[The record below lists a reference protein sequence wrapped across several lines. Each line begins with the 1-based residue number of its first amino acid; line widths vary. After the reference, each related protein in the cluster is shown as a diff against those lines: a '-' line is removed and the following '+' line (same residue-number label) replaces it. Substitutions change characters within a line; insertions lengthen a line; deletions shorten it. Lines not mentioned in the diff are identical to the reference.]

1 MNFLCDV
8 HIPIK
13 LAKFLQT
20 RAHSTKHVNQRPTKW
35 HTDDS
40 EICKIA
46 DRNEYIVI
54 TKDEDFRASFL
65 LKRTPRK
72 LIRISLGNISN
83 NALIKLFS
91 EHLALI
97 EDIDQN
103 QFFYLELGKVN
114 TLYTF

>member
-13 LAKFLQT
+13 LAKFLQNNG
-20 RAHSTKHVNQRPTKW
+20 HSAKHVNQLPAKW

-40 EICKIA
+40 EICTIA
-46 DRNEYIVI
+46 DRNEWIVI

-83 NALIKLFS
+83 
-91 EHLALI
+91 EALI
-97 EDIDQN
+97 ELFADHLTLIGEVN
-103 QFFYLELGKVN
+103 ENECFFLELGKIT

>member
-13 LAKFLQT
+13 LSKFLQSKG
-20 RAHSTKHVNQRPTKW
+20 HSARHVNQLPAKW
-35 HTDDS
+35 HTNDS
-40 EICKIA
+40 EICAIA
-46 DRNEYIVI
+46 DQNQWIVI

-65 LKRTPRK
+65 LRRTPRK
-72 LIRISLGNISN
+72 LIRVSLGNISN
-83 NALIKLFS
+83 DALIELFS

-97 EDIDQN
+97 GDIDKN
-103 QFFYLELGKVN
+103 QFFYLELGKIN

>member
-1 MNFLCDV
+1 L
-8 HIPIK
+8 P
-13 LAKFLQT
+13 A
-20 RAHSTKHVNQRPTKW
+20 KW

-46 DRNEYIVI
+46 DRNEFIVI
-54 TKDEDFRASFL
+54 TKDEDFRTSFL

-83 NALIKLFS
+83 NALVELFS
-91 EHLALI
+91 DHLTLI

-103 QFFYLELGKVN
+103 QFFYLELGKIN

>member
-13 LAKFLQT
+13 LAKFLQSEGHP
-20 RAHSTKHVNQRPTKW
+20 AKHVNQLPAKW
-35 HTDDS
+35 HTSDA
-40 EICKIA
+40 EICTIA
-46 DRNEYIVI
+46 DQNEWIVI

-65 LKRTPRK
+65 LHRTPRK

-83 NALIKLFS
+83 NALVKLLS
-91 EHLALI
+91 AHLALI

-103 QFFYLELGKVN
+103 EFFYLELGKVN

>member
-13 LAKFLQT
+13 LAKFLQSKG
-20 RAHSTKHVNQRPTKW
+20 HSAKHVNQLSAKW
-35 HTDDS
+35 HTEDS
-40 EICKIA
+40 EICSIA
-46 DRNEYIVI
+46 DRNQWIVI

-65 LKRTPRK
+65 LRRTPRK

-83 NALIKLFS
+83 NALIELFS

-97 EDIDQN
+97 EGIDQN